1 MCYLNNKKK
10 WALLLI
16 LFAGFLYTRNIEAH
30 SGHDHS
36 ADNPTISLPDI
47 VAQVNGVN
55 IPGKYVWQQLKE
67 VVQQNKARGKPLS
80 VSEEKT
86 EAKRLMEGQI
96 ERELLLQKG
105 KELGLRASTELIERR
120 LTMIKSS
127 FKSEKG
133 FQKKLNEQE
142 MTLDQFKKEVGMDL
156 LMEALVEKEINPHIR
171 ISLDELKKFY
181 KQNKQMFL
189 GNEQVRASVIL
200 IKVDP
205 KGGVVAEQ
213 KADEIIRRIIKQVR
227 NGQDFSAMAKKYSE
241 DSLALRGGDLGFFT
255 KKRMFAPFS
264 ERAFKMKVGEVS
276 DVFKT
281 GHGYQIL
288 KVTDK
293 KPGRYNAFEKVKMKI
308 EKIVKRKKISNK
320 TKEYVSALRQKAE
333 VKVYY

>member
-86 EAKRLMEGQI
+86 EAKRLMEGEI

-133 FQKKLNEQE
+133 FQKKLNEQVE
-142 MTLDQFKKEVGMDL
+142 RQDVG
-156 LMEALVEKEINPHIR
+156 
-171 ISLDELKKFY
+171 
-181 KQNKQMFL
+181 
-189 GNEQVRASVIL
+189 
-200 IKVDP
+200 
-205 KGGVVAEQ
+205 
-213 KADEIIRRIIKQVR
+213 
-227 NGQDFSAMAKKYSE
+227 
-241 DSLALRGGDLGFFT
+241 
-255 KKRMFAPFS
+255 
-264 ERAFKMKVGEVS
+264 
-276 DVFKT
+276 
-281 GHGYQIL
+281 
-288 KVTDK
+288 
-293 KPGRYNAFEKVKMKI
+293 
-308 EKIVKRKKISNK
+308 
-320 TKEYVSALRQKAE
+320 
-333 VKVYY
+333 